1 MAGRELVSLLDFV
14 HKRRLPGDGM
24 EGLTSVCVCVGGVGV
39 ESDFSTGSQGPP
51 LSARN

>member
-24 EGLTSVCVCVGGVGV
+24 EGLTSVWGLGGTVTSPLAV
-39 ESDFSTGSQGPP
+39 KVP